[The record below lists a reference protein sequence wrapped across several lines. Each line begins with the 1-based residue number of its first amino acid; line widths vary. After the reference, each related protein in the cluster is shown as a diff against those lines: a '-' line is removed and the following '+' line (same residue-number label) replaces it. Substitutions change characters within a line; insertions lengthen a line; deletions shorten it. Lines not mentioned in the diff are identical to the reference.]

1 MRGLFAVYRKELAD
15 QLSSRRFLILFTLIC
30 LAGLSSVYTAAQSI
44 RQEISDARG
53 VFLLLF
59 TTASGPLP
67 PFYTF
72 IAFLGPLV
80 GLALAFDSINTERNR
95 GTLARLL
102 AQPIYRDAVING
114 KFLAAFVTVGLM
126 LVSIVVIVSALGIR
140 VLGVI
145 PTPEELLRVGAFLI
159 VCVLYVGFWLALATA
174 LSVVL
179 RNTATAALAG
189 IAAWIVFT
197 FFVTM
202 IADAIAGALFQASM
216 AFDPQAML
224 QLENLR
230 MMLARLSPN
239 TLFQEATIAILMPK
253 VRTLGPLLISEAIGM
268 VPNPLPVRDSLLL
281 VWPQV
286 VGLLALTSIC
296 FAFAYIRFMTQEIR
310 AL

>member
-15 QLSSRRFLILFTLIC
+15 HLSSRRFLILFALIC
-30 LAGLSSVYTAAQSI
+30 LAGLSSVYTAGQSI
-44 RQEISDARG
+44 RQEISEAPG
-53 VFLLLF
+53 AFLLLF

-67 PFYTF
+67 PFFTF
-72 IAFLGPLV
+72 IGFLGPLV
-80 GLALAFDSINTERNR
+80 GLALAFDSINGERNR
-95 GTLARLL
+95 GTLSHLL

-114 KFLAAFVTVGLM
+114 KFLAALVTVGLM

-140 VLGVI
+140 ILGVI
-145 PTPEELLRVGAFLI
+145 PTPEELLRVVAFVV

-189 IAAWIVFT
+189 IAAWIFFT

-202 IADAIAGALFQASM
+202 IADAVASALLQAST
-216 AFDPQAML
+216 AFDPNAL
-224 QLENLR
+224 LRLENLR
-230 MMLARLSPN
+230 LMLARISPN
-239 TLFQEATIAILMPK
+239 TLFQEATVAILMPK
-253 VRTLGPLLISEAIGM
+253 VRTLGPLLMTEAISM
-268 VPNPLPVRDSLLL
+268 LPNPLPVRDSLLL
-281 VWPQV
+281 VWPQT

-296 FAFAYIRFMTQEIR
+296 FAFAYIKFMTQEIR